1 MSSEFIVIGICTLGF
16 VVYDLFFAVYLMR
29 AYKNRTKSNLMKL
42 LNLMPFGAASA
53 RRSSKEKLIK
63 ENPKGTLI
71 ITVIWFVITSTV
83 VIIFCTLALPSVW
96 NN

>member
-1 MSSEFIVIGICTLGF
+1 
-16 VVYDLFFAVYLMR
+16 
-29 AYKNRTKSNLMKL
+29 MKL